1 MIPDKIILSRAGLQV
16 TLAQPGTFYR
26 GTRFDW
32 SGVFLD
38 VVRDGV
44 VYCDKWF
51 DGVNPLKHDNVC
63 GPSEEFFGCYGYDS
77 AAVGEGFLK
86 IGVGLLRRDSDG
98 PYDWFHLYEILDAG
112 KRSVSTSPDKAV
124 FSHEMPGIYTY
135 TKTVELTGPDSF
147 RISHR
152 LMTAEPMRIL
162 QYCHNFFTF
171 GMDRVDCE
179 RSVEFDAPIRAIWR
193 EDNVNALND
202 SKKIWLRADMTPGQL
217 CYANICCDSSVPY
230 GFVLRSGVRAVRVT
244 GSLPMA
250 PSVFWS
256 NYRVFCPEPY
266 VELNAVPGQPLE
278 WSTDYK
284 LL

>member
-16 TLAQPGTFYR
+16 TLAQPGTFYC

-32 SGVFLD
+32 SGVFID

-51 DGVNPLKHDNVC
+51 DGVNPQRHDNVC

-77 AAVGEGFLK
+77 AAVGKGFLK
-86 IGVGLLRRDSDG
+86 LGVGLLRRDSDG
-98 PYDWFHLYEILDAG
+98 PYDWFHTYEILDGG
-112 KRSVSTSPDKAV
+112 KRTVCVDSAKAV
-124 FSHEMPGIYTY
+124 FIHEMPGIYSY
-135 TKTVELTGPDSF
+135 TKTVELTGADSF

-152 LMTAEPMRIL
+152 LTTAQPMHIR

-171 GMDRVDCE
+171 GMDHVGLE
-179 RSVEFDAPIRAIWR
+179 RSVEFDAPIRATWR
-193 EDNVNALND
+193 EDNVNGVND
-202 SKKIWLRADMTPGQL
+202 SKKIWLRADMNPGQV
-217 CYANICCDSSVPY
+217 CYANVFCDSGAPY
-230 GFVLRSGVRAVRVT
+230 GFVLRDGARTVT
-244 GSLPMA
+244 VSGSLPMA
-250 PSVFWS
+250 PSVLWS

-266 VELNAVPGQPLE
+266 VEFDTIPGQPLE
-278 WSTDYK
+278 WSVDYK